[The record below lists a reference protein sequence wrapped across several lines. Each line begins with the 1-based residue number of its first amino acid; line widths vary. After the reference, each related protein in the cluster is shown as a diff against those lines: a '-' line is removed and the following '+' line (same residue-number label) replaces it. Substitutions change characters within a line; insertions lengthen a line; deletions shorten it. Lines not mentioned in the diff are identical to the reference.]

1 MLRFLIHLTGTSG
14 HVSSCPYGVSSWIL
28 DLFWIMSSDSTINVV
43 LVNDFT
49 MYVPSQLLNNQVRLK
64 TNKLFTH
71 NEISCL
77 CFTGLTFRILRLFHP
92 KFSKYSL
99 GKQSGSI

>member
-1 MLRFLIHLTGTSG
+1 MLRLWIHLTATSG
-14 HVSSCPYGVSSWIL
+14 HVSCCPYGVRSWIP
-28 DLFWIMSSDSTINVV
+28 DLFWIMSPDSTINVL

-77 CFTGLTFRILRLFHP
+77 CFGRLTFRILRLFHP
-92 KFSKYSL
+92 KFNKYSL